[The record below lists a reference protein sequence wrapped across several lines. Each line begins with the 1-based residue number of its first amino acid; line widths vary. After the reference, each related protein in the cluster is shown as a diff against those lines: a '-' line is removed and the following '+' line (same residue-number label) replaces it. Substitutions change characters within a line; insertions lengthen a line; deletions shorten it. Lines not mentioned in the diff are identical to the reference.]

1 MVDTIEG
8 FFQQLV
14 DQQPQPLL
22 AKVRGAVRF
31 HLVDPQRGDDH
42 WLIAID
48 HGDISVSHVDG
59 RADGTMR
66 SEKAFFERLLQGKE
80 NAIAAMLR
88 GAIVCSGD
96 VELLL
101 AIQRIFP
108 GPANQRPALGAGQRG
123 VRNDR

>member
-22 AKVRGAVRF
+22 AKVRGTVRF

-88 GAIVCSGD
+88 GAIVCSAAGD
-96 VELLL
+96 SADLSGTTESTPSIGRRS
-101 AIQRIFP
+101 AWGSQ
-108 GPANQRPALGAGQRG
+108 
-123 VRNDR
+123 